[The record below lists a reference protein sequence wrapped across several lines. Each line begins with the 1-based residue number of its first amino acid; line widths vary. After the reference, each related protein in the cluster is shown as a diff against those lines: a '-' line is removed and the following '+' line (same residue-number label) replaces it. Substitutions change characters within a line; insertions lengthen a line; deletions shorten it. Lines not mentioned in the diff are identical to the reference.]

1 MLVKLENLLF
11 VEPYFA
17 SRLMWSEGLGNYK
30 IRFYLTGNMCG
41 RLYMCTSR
49 LSAAG
54 ESRKTFCTS
63 LGEKDNELA
72 SNYKITDNS
81 NHNTFDNGWLINNN
95 KLFGRAISMDSLKR
109 AWFMLKSKPGMST
122 RGSNEETLSG
132 ISESWFRTTSQK
144 LSEGSFKYPN
154 RRRVFIDKPDGSKRP
169 LTIANP
175 RIKIIERALLNAIE
189 PHFEG
194 CHAWTEIKTST
205 VPNIDFKSNP
215 DYKMIEK
222 KENGEYIYQKKEMI
236 SPRIFYPHSYGFRP
250 DKSAHEALHAI
261 KHWRTN
267 TTFLI
272 DYDISK
278 AFDNVNRKRLKN
290 LFCKHI
296 VDVRFWN
303 EISKLLDAGV
313 IEDLQMI
320 FEHKG
325 VAQGS
330 ILSPF
335 LFNVYMHELDNKI
348 VSLQKATTH
357 THKSHESATY
367 GNKEAELAYRRL
379 SRDFAIE
386 NLRRSLKKYGSKEE
400 LLDARK
406 RLYKE
411 HHDKYGR
418 RKGIDLETRHIQ
430 YVRYADDFLI
440 GIVGDR
446 KFAIQVRSDINT
458 FIKSDLHLN
467 LKKDQILHRNDGSV
481 TFLGHLISLVEFKAK
496 TTAVPK
502 AIRAAKKHKNASIAR
517 FLAADKRL
525 AKAKSH
531 EFKGAILRQV
541 KNLSERMKISISNK
555 RDVDLL
561 ATILAY
567 KSIGYIILKQLKFE
581 GWSPFFE
588 LIRYAD
594 SSLADPKAASNP
606 ALSRWVNYFQ
616 EESERLNEFSAM
628 ILRDKIVSM
637 VKSSLSENMTLS
649 IAKKVELLQSEYLKK
664 LDGIISESSSEA
676 IQKKRNYAIEKFKIK
691 MMSPTKAINPEDNN
705 LLDAVE
711 GLTMLSQV
719 KSSPR
724 RIVVNAPIGKTFAKL
739 RVKGYVHPTKDK
751 AVGNVLLGFYPD
763 SEIIT
768 HYNVVTQTLLNWF
781 SGAGNF
787 SKVKG
792 LAQLLRK
799 SCVLTLANKHKK
811 NSNWVYNVYGSE
823 VEVQYGRK
831 KTSLITRSTILN
843 FPNKFN
849 IKLKELD
856 RFSVDSAI
864 GNIHKLN
871 HSLEFFKFCCV
882 EGCEETEGI
891 EVHHIRRLYRK
902 TNNNGVRSIVN
913 SSGNRVKG
921 LGAILSSI
929 NRKQLPLC
937 HKHHIEFESGSFYH
951 LDYTKLNSVLSSG
964 KPGFKLPII
973 KDKDFKPIFEG
984 KQYSLEKD
992 SSN

>member
-1 MLVKLENLLF
+1 MLVKPKNLF
-11 VEPYFA
+11 SVEPCFA
-17 SRLMWSEGLGNYK
+17 PRLVWSEGLGNHK
-30 IRFYLTGNMCG
+30 IRFNLTGNMCG

-49 LSAAG
+49 LLAAG

-81 NHNTFDNGWLINNN
+81 NFNSFDNGWSINNN
-95 KLFGRAISMDSLKR
+95 KLFDRAVSIDSLKR
-109 AWFMLKSKPGMST
+109 AWFKLKSKPGMSI

-175 RIKIIERALLNAIE
+175 RVKIIERAFLDAIE

-194 CHAWTEIKTST
+194 CHTWTEVDASA
-205 VPNIDFKSNP
+205 VLNVNFKSNP
-215 DYKMIEK
+215 DYKMTKK
-222 KENGEYIYQKKEMI
+222 KEDGEYIYLKKEII
-236 SPRIFYPHSYGFRP
+236 SPRIFHPHSYGFRP
-250 DKSAHEALHAI
+250 DKSAHEALQVI
-261 KHWRTN
+261 KHWKTN

-296 VDVRFWN
+296 VDVRFWT

-320 FEHKG
+320 FEHIG
-325 VAQGS
+325 VTQGS

-367 GNKEAELAYRRL
+367 GNKEAELAYRKL
-379 SRDFAIE
+379 SRNFAIE
-386 NLRRSLKKYGSKEE
+386 NLRRSIKKYGSKEE
-400 LLDARK
+400 LLNARK
-406 RLYKE
+406 QLYKE

-446 KFAIQVRSDINT
+446 KFAIQVRSDINN

-467 LKKDQILHRNDGSV
+467 LKKDHILHRNDGSV

-525 AKAKSH
+525 AKAKSN
-531 EFKGAILRQV
+531 ELKAAILRQV
-541 KNLSERMKISISNK
+541 KNISEKMKISISHK
-555 RDVDLL
+555 RNVDLL
-561 ATILAY
+561 STILAY
-567 KSIGYIILKQLKFE
+567 KNIGYIILKQLKSE
-581 GWSPFFE
+581 DWNQLFE
-588 LIRYAD
+588 LICYAD
-594 SSLADPKAASNP
+594 LTLVNPSAVLNP
-606 ALSRWVNYFQ
+606 ALSRWANYFQ

-637 VKSSLSENMTLS
+637 VKSNLSENMTPS
-649 IAKKVELLQSEYLKK
+649 IATKVELLQSEYLKK
-664 LDGIISESSSEA
+664 LDDIISESSNEA
-676 IQKKRNYAIEKFKIK
+676 VQKKRNYAIEKFKIK
-691 MMSPTKAINPEDNN
+691 MMSSTKAINPEDNE
-705 LLDAVE
+705 LLEAVE
-711 GLTMLSQV
+711 GLTILSQA

-724 RIVVNAPIGKTFAKL
+724 RIVVNAPISKTFAKL
-739 RVKGYVHPTKDK
+739 RLKGYVHPTKDK

-768 HYNVVTQTLLNWF
+768 HFNIAIQTLLNWF
-781 SGAGNF
+781 SGAGNL

-823 VEVQYGRK
+823 VEVRYGSK

-849 IKLKELD
+849 FKLKELD
-856 RFSVDSAI
+856 RFSVDKVL
-864 GNIHKLN
+864 GKIHKLN

-891 EVHHIRRLYRK
+891 EVHHIRRLHRK
-902 TNNNGVRSIVN
+902 TSNNGVRSIVS
-913 SSGNRVKG
+913 SSGKRVRG

-937 HKHHIEFESGSFYH
+937 HEHHIGFESGFFYP
-951 LDYTKLNSVLSSG
+951 LNYTKLNSVLNSG
-964 KPGFKLPII
+964 KPGFKLPTI
-973 KDKDFKPIFEG
+973 KNNDFKPIFEG

-992 SSN
+992 SMN